1 MEVAVRPRLDR
12 ARVERLVRDALGP
25 VEFTAHEEFTD
36 GYFNAAHALD
46 TADGRRLVV
55 KIAPDKGLKLQRYEA
70 DLMGAEIDCF
80 ERAIAAGVPMPRL
93 WHGDADRGLMIMD
106 RLAGVTLLSVRET
119 LSREELHGLR
129 REIGALSAR
138 FGDVTGEHFGYRR
151 PSGRTAADT
160 WSAAFAAMA
169 ADAAAD
175 VADGPWTPG
184 LPLPLDAITAKLNG
198 EKDLLDE
205 VDRPSLVHFDLWDG
219 NVFVVREDGRWRV
232 EAFIDGER
240 AFYGDPL
247 AELVILKFSSGDE
260 LAPTVDGFLGR
271 AMTAGEERRL
281 SLYRVYLSL
290 LILGELGVR
299 GYGPEDAAFFA
310 DREYRCL
317 EREFAALGY

>member
-1 MEVAVRPRLDR
+1 MGHRDARTGLHRVRAPGVLMEVAVRPRLDR

-93 WHGDADRGLMIMD
+93 WHGDPDRGLMIMD
-106 RLAGVTLLSVRET
+106 RLSGVTLLSVRET

-138 FGDVTGEHFGYRR
+138 FRDATGEHFGYRR

-175 VADGPWTPG
+175 VADGPGPPGSPCPSTRSPRNSTGRRTSSTKWTGPPSSTSTCG
-184 LPLPLDAITAKLNG
+184 TGTCSSSARTGAGGSRRSSTASA
-198 EKDLLDE
+198 
-205 VDRPSLVHFDLWDG
+205 PSTAT
-219 NVFVVREDGRWRV
+219 RS
-232 EAFIDGER
+232 
-240 AFYGDPL
+240 P
-247 AELVILKFSSGDE
+247 SS
-260 LAPTVDGFLGR
+260 
-271 AMTAGEERRL
+271 
-281 SLYRVYLSL
+281 
-290 LILGELGVR
+290 
-299 GYGPEDAAFFA
+299 
-310 DREYRCL
+310 
-317 EREFAALGY
+317 